1 MKRNILI
8 VTAILSLA
16 LIVLAAGCAATPVT
30 VFSTTTV
37 ASAVTVTGTVPPQGT
52 ITTTVVQTIGSQTL
66 TNVVTL
72 AGNPPDVPH
81 GMEVFV
87 FNAPCF
93 YCHPIP
99 IGHEGFVYRDDFCG
113 ECHKQGPINPNIS

>member
-1 MKRNILI
+1 MKRYILI
-8 VTAILSLA
+8 ITTVISLG
-16 LIVLAAGCAATPVT
+16 LMMLAAGCAATPVT
-30 VFSTTTV
+30 VFSTSTV
-37 ASAVTVTGTVPPQGT
+37 TSAVTITGTVPPPGT
-52 ITTTVVQTIGSQTL
+52 ITTTVVQTIGSQTI

-72 AGNPPDVPH
+72 AGDPPDVPH

-99 IGHEGFVYRDDFCG
+99 LGHEGFVAKDDFCG
-113 ECHKQGPINPNIS
+113 ECHAQGPINPNIS